1 MTPSEKSRSTPYS
14 QTVCRRAHSAAACG
28 VAKPSPTLRGVEVDR
43 AGVAEDVVPVG
54 PEPWFAF
61 HFRLFRCSSVVYNDN
76 DGGQEFGIHPRDA
89 SPGGQGNRGHAATA
103 CPRLRRGSAVGVA
116 ADEVEERWLAVC
128 RCGRMSAFLPE
139 QPPSSRRT
147 RCALP
152 ARPRAAVLPA
162 SPPWVRLFLA
172 SVEGPNPVRWRFCH
186 APCPGCAASASFGL
200 QAARAPSSRSARSAS
215 PAGTRRPATRSRRR
229 AGRGAGRRGAWAPL
243 PGRPAPARL
252 PLPPATR
259 CFARTAGAVTNGES
273 LPRGRRHDRDAEA
286 PLAADANLRAV
297 GRARR
302 LARGV
307 VRRRPVLVPDHPR
320 LVLRAGAAR
329 VQPEL
334 HAVLG
339 DPRRLSRRRLRC
351 VLVLARDGGT
361 RPGARRLRLLVACR
375 DPTG

>member
-1 MTPSEKSRSTPYS
+1 MTTMADWS
-14 QTVCRRAHSAAACG
+14 
-28 VAKPSPTLRGVEVDR
+28 
-43 AGVAEDVVPVG
+43 
-54 PEPWFAF
+54 
-61 HFRLFRCSSVVYNDN
+61 
-76 DGGQEFGIHPRDA
+76 FGIHPRDA

-103 CPRLRRGSAVGVA
+103 CPGCGGGSEWESVPDLKSRSAGSRPA
-116 ADEVEERWLAVC
+116 AAGGCARSC
-128 RCGRMSAFLPE
+128 
-139 QPPSSRRT
+139 PSSRASNRGPT
-147 RCALP
+147 ARVP
-152 ARPRAAVLPA
+152 ARAGAADLPSEPAVCPPLPR
-162 SPPWVRLFLA
+162 
-172 SVEGPNPVRWRFCH
+172 SVEGRNPVRWRSSTRP
-186 APCPGCAASASFGL
+186 APRCAASASFGL
-200 QAARAPSSRSARSAS
+200 QACPRPRIFAVCTLCLACGHATAQYSKPARGLVEA
-215 PAGTRRPATRSRRR
+215 PAGGTSGRRR
-229 AGRGAGRRGAWAPL
+229 A
-243 PGRPAPARL
+243 
-252 PLPPATR
+252 PPSSGCATASTDRFR
-259 CFARTAGAVTNGES
+259 CFGRTGGAVTNGES